1 MQTINFNIRHWG
13 VGTKITVFTF
23 ALVSIILTTLMLTIS
38 VSTSK
43 LLEARSAE
51 SVEHELQGVNN
62 MVDLFNTALRS
73 EAGSFGRILATEF
86 PDKFSL
92 DTATTVDIGGK
103 ATPVL
108 KNGESTLNLDFTIV
122 DRFTAKTGATAT
134 IFAAT
139 GDDFIR
145 VSTSVKKENGDRA
158 VGTMLD
164 RKHPGYALLREGKS
178 YIGLATLFG
187 KQYITQ
193 YDPLKNEAG
202 AVIGILYVG
211 VDISKDLK
219 TLQDKISAI
228 KIGETG
234 YFYVLSAAPG
244 KTYGD
249 LVVHPQKQ
257 GENILDNKDGNGR
270 EYVKEML
277 EKKSGTIR
285 YPWADLK
292 ENGALREKTVIYTY
306 FPDWNWVIAGGVYS
320 DEITQESKH
329 LRNRSLLLG
338 FGALV
343 IFAVALYFLVRSN
356 ITRPLKQAQAAA
368 SQIAEGDLT
377 VNLVVDSHDE
387 IGHLLRA
394 MNGISHNL
402 SSVVGQ
408 VREGAEQIATAS
420 DEIATGNLDLSSRT
434 EEQASSL
441 EETASSM
448 EELTA
453 TVRQNADNARQANQ
467 LARTASTVAVKGGEV
482 VARVVDTMDEIS
494 GSSRKI
500 VDIISV
506 IDGIAFQTNILA
518 LNAAVEAARAGE
530 QGRGFAVVAGE
541 VRSLAQRS
549 ATAAKEIKA
558 LIDASVG
565 AVDAGTKLVEQAGV
579 TMGEVVD
586 SVARVTDIM
595 TEISAASEEQS
606 LGIHQVNEAIT
617 QMDQVTQQNAALV
630 EEAAAAAAALQEQAA
645 QLAQAVRI
653 FRLDDAGTTA
663 APIARQARLALR

>member
-1 MQTINFNIRHWG
+1 MHNNHFNIRHWG

-23 ALVSIILTTLMLTIS
+23 ALVSIILSILMVTIS
-38 VSTSK
+38 YSTSK
-43 LLEARSAE
+43 LLEARSVD
-51 SVEHELQGVNN
+51 SVRHELQGVDN
-62 MVDLFNTALRS
+62 MVALFNTALRS
-73 EAGSFGRILATEF
+73 EAVSFGNILASEF

-92 DTATTVDIGGK
+92 DTGTTVDIGGK
-103 ATPVL
+103 AAPTL
-108 KNGESTLNLDFTIV
+108 KNGATPLNLDFTLV
-122 DRFTAKTGATAT
+122 DHFTAKTGATAT
-134 IFAAT
+134 IFAAF

-158 VGTMLD
+158 VGTTLGHQ
-164 RKHPGYALLREGKS
+164 HPGYALLREGKP
-178 YIGLATLFG
+178 YIGLVKLFG
-187 KQYITQ
+187 KQTITQ
-193 YDPLKNEAG
+193 YDPIKNEAG

-211 VDISKDLK
+211 VDISNDLQILQNRIKD
-219 TLQDKISAI
+219 I
-228 KIGETG
+228 KIGDTG

-244 KTYGD
+244 KTYGE
-249 LVVHPQKQ
+249 LLVHPDKQ
-257 GENILDNKDGNGR
+257 GSNVLDSKDASGR
-270 EYVKEML
+270 EFVKEML
-277 EKKSGTIR
+277 EKKNGTIR
-285 YPWADLK
+285 YPWAESQDG
-292 ENGALREKTVIYTY
+292 GALREKTVAFSY

-320 DEITQESKH
+320 DEITRESAS
-329 LRNRSLLLG
+329 LRNRSLLYG
-338 FGALV
+338 FAALML
-343 IFAVALYFLVRSN
+343 FAVALYFLVRKN
-356 ITRPLKQAQAAA
+356 VTLPLKRAQAAA
-368 SQIAEGDLT
+368 SQIAGGDLT
-377 VNLVVDSHDE
+377 VNLAVGSHDE
-387 IGHLLRA
+387 IGQLLHA

-402 SSVVGQ
+402 SGVVGQ
-408 VREGAEQIATAS
+408 VREGAEQIASAS
-420 DEIATGNLDLSSRT
+420 DEIASGNLDLSNRT
-434 EEQASSL
+434 EDQASSL

-467 LARTASTVAVKGGEV
+467 LARSASSVAVKGGEV
-482 VARVVDTMDEIS
+482 VARVVDTMNDIS

-549 ATAAKEIKA
+549 AAAAKEIKA

-565 AVDAGTKLVEQAGV
+565 AVDAGGKLVEQAGV

-606 LGIHQVNEAIT
+606 LGIHQVNQAIT

-653 FRLDDAGTTA
+653 FRLDDAGISVPALAHRT
-663 APIARQARLALR
+663 RLALR